1 MAVQQ
6 SVTRIANRAFVH
18 LGQSRR
24 ITSLDD
30 TIPAAQTV
38 KAVWE
43 EARDAT
49 LSLHP
54 WNFAIKRQM
63 LERDT
68 ENAPP
73 FGWLYQFRLPTDCLR
88 WLPPSI
94 DDPNYI
100 EAIEEDSF
108 LLSNDLGPI
117 PARFIYRN
125 EDVTRWSALFCT
137 AMSYQLALEMCEATT
152 EQKGLQDRLL
162 EGRDDA
168 VRKAKMADGL
178 ASGQR
183 DRGNVIVQSRINSA
197 RFGGDGQ
204 RSRNVRYR

>member
-18 LGQSRR
+18 LGQNRR
-24 ITSLDD
+24 INSLDD
-30 TIPAAQTV
+30 TIPAAQLV
-38 KAVWE
+38 KAVWDD
-43 EARDAT
+43 ARDAT

-68 ENAPP
+68 EKSPE

-100 EAIEEDSF
+100 EAVEEDGF

-117 PARFIYRN
+117 PVRFIYRN
-125 EDVTRWSALFCT
+125 EDITRWSALFG
-137 AMSYQLALEMCEATT
+137 AVMSYQLALEICESAT

-162 EGRDDA
+162 EGREDA
-168 VRKAKMADGL
+168 LRKAKMADGL

-197 RFGGDGQ
+197 RYGGDGH
-204 RSRNVRYR
+204 RSRYVRYR